1 MIKKALA
8 SRTKSKTICALSPL
22 QPHVHCGTTLQ
33 DSVAAAT
40 QDERDDLFVDG
51 AAVPSY
57 RGHWDH
63 FVPEA
68 DSWDRGRDFSG
79 KTDDRR

>member
-1 MIKKALA
+1 MIKKALV
-8 SRTKSKTICALSPL
+8 SNTKSNTICASSPL
-22 QPHVHCGTTLQ
+22 QPHVHCGTALQ

-40 QDERDDLFVDG
+40 QDESDDLCVDG

-57 RGHWDH
+57 RDHWDH

-68 DSWDRGRDFSG
+68 DSWDRGRDFRG
-79 KTDDRR
+79 NG